1 MSDNPS
7 LPSPVDISRQ
17 PNLILLIL
25 ASPLLLQR
33 PNKRQHLAS
42 KLLNLLIIMQ
52 ESREQDI
59 RAQTLEQQNPIRD
72 LLLGTDEFRLEAVVV
87 LHQVLEL
94 RVRPH
99 SLAFFGRGSGV
110 LDLLSEAF
118 DRFDVGFALDLGQH
132 AVRFFFRV
140 AANDEAVEGEFDLAF
155 AALLFGAFA
164 DVGDLGLEAFE
175 GVAVH
180 AGDFMLV
187 IYNRWGKRYTYK

>member
-1 MSDNPS
+1 
-7 LPSPVDISRQ
+7 
-17 PNLILLIL
+17 
-25 ASPLLLQR
+25 
-33 PNKRQHLAS
+33 
-42 KLLNLLIIMQ
+42 MQ

-72 LLLGTDEFRLEAVVV
+72 LLLGTDEFRLEAIVV

-94 RVRPH
+94 RIRPH
-99 SLAFFGRGSGV
+99 SLAFFRGGAGV

-118 DRFDVGFALDLGQH
+118 DGFDVGFALDLGQH

-140 AANDEAVEGEFDLAF
+140 AADDEAVEGEFDLAF

-180 AGDFMLV
+180 AGNLMLV
-187 IYNRWGKRYTYK
+187 IDNRWERRKMYLQVVV